1 MNVKYLLINLHD
13 NDFYMSMC
21 LLAETLIN
29 LFDIGLLNLS
39 EQDKIA
45 EFIKKQMAT
54 YTYLNSGQ
62 SYAHYLKYFS
72 NKITI
77 LFDIDDIVNH
87 IERYNMDSNLEI
99 SGLYN
104 SEKRSNNPTLWLEKI
119 QLNLNSECILIQ
131 FIEGSDKNNSTSYRL
146 I

>member
-45 EFIKKQMAT
+45 EFVKKQMAT
-54 YTYLNSGQ
+54 YTYLKSGQ

-77 LFDIDDIVNH
+77 LFDIDDIVGH

-104 SEKRSNNPTLWLEKI
+104 SEKRSNNPTLWLKSL

-131 FIEGSDKNNSTSYRL
+131 FIEGSDKKNPTSYRL
-146 I
+146 V